1 MAIILLVARP
11 YSAAI
16 ALVEKISL
24 PMILMNSFGMMVFI
38 GVFNRIF
45 LVEESL
51 YGEKMRIALAIAEK
65 SLPHLRNGLHSRGY
79 GRGGEDNPPLHRLRG
94 GHDN

>member
-1 MAIILLVARP
+1 M
-11 YSAAI
+11 
-16 ALVEKISL
+16 EKIAL

-65 SLPHLRNGLHSRGY
+65 ACHI
-79 GRGGEDNPPLHRLRG
+79 
-94 GHDN
+94 

>member
-1 MAIILLVARP
+1 MLTAVARWGRWPSSFWWRGP

-65 SLPHLRNGLHSRGY
+65 ACHI
-79 GRGGEDNPPLHRLRG
+79 
-94 GHDN
+94 